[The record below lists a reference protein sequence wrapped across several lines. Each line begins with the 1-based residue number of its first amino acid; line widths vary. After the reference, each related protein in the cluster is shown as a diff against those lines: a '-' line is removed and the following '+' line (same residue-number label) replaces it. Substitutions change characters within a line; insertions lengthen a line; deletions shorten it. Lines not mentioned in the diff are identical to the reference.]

1 MIAFVFANLFFSFS
15 LFAQDRVIS
24 GTVKDASTGETLIG
38 VSILIQ
44 GTTKGTITD
53 VDGNFSI
60 KVPEKNAVLSV
71 AYVGY
76 KTQEIA
82 VGNQSSFSINM
93 DKDVKDL
100 DEVVVVGY
108 GVQKKKLVTGATAQ
122 VNGEVLDKR
131 NSTNALQA
139 LQGQVAGVN
148 ITSASGQPG
157 EGMKVTIRGLGTI
170 GNATPLYIVDGVQTT
185 DINYLNSADIESID
199 ILKDAASAAIYGS
212 RAANGVILITTKKGK
227 AGNSLV
233 TFDAYYGVQNIT
245 KKINLLN
252 AEQYV
257 MIINEQAANSGLAQ
271 KRWPFDPAN
280 LPAYTKN
287 GVANT
292 DCIDEMFVKNA
303 LTKNIVA
310 GVSGGSNQSTYSMSL
325 SYTGQEG
332 IVGGKDLSNF
342 ERYGGRFNS
351 DKSLYNNRVK
361 IGENISISYIKKN
374 GVDVGGQYTNPL
386 RGAFNTSPLMPVYT
400 DDGEFMNSVN
410 PDIVDQNG
418 FIGIRKK

>member
-1 MIAFVFANLFFSFS
+1 MKQTLKLNCLKRILTKRMIAFVLANLLISFS
-15 LFAQDRVIS
+15 LFAQERMVS
-24 GTVKDASTGETLIG
+24 GLVKDATGETLIG
-38 VSILIQ
+38 VNILLK
-44 GTTKGTITD
+44 GTTRGTITD
-53 VDGNFSI
+53 IDGNFSL
-60 KVPEKNAVLSV
+60 KVPGNDAVLTV
-71 AYVGY
+71 NYIGY
-76 KTQEIA
+76 KTQEIE
-82 VGNQSSFSINM
+82 VGNQQSLTIIM
-93 DKDVKDL
+93 DKDVKGL

-170 GNATPLYIVDGVQTT
+170 GNATPLYIVDGVQTS

-227 AGNSLV
+227 AGNSQV
-233 TFDAYYGVQNIT
+233 TFDAYYGFQNLA
-245 KKINLLN
+245 KKIDLLN
-252 AEQYV
+252 TEQYV
-257 MIINEQAANSGLAQ
+257 MIMNEQAANSGLAQ

-280 LPAYTKN
+280 LPAYTAN

-292 DCIDEMFVKNA
+292 DWIDEMFVENA

-310 GVSGGSNQSTYSMSL
+310 GASGGNNQSTYSMSL

-332 IVGGKDLSNF
+332 IVGGW
-342 ERYGGRFNS
+342 
-351 DKSLYNNRVK
+351 
-361 IGENISISYIKKN
+361 
-374 GVDVGGQYTNPL
+374 DV
-386 RGAFNTSPLMPVYT
+386 
-400 DDGEFMNSVN
+400 
-410 PDIVDQNG
+410 
-418 FIGIRKK
+418 